1 MLRQKIMHKLIVSI
15 ILLALI
21 VMVVPRG
28 YAQIVEDGLVGYWSF
43 DQIVGKTV
51 KDGLK
56 KHDGAISKGNIKSAN
71 NGKIGKA
78 LLFDGEPD
86 FVEIDGAN
94 DFIANA
100 DFTWCAWIKTKE
112 DLGGIVAKTPS
123 EFDTDAQGA
132 KTFFLNAGTLTFDTG
147 WVGVI
152 NGLKTV
158 NDDKW
163 HYVAVSAE
171 FKDINATLQFYVD
184 SKKDFQGPME
194 VRKFPEDDFPI
205 LIGFDPRVFAE
216 GEAISAPFNGLID
229 EVSVYDRVL
238 TEDDIRQNFESDKG
252 LSVEVF
258 GKLAVTWGSL
268 KHK

>member
-1 MLRQKIMHKLIVSI
+1 MWLYIMHKLIVSI
-15 ILLALI
+15 ILLVLI

-28 YAQIVEDGLVGYWSF
+28 YTEIVEDGLVGYWSF

-163 HYVAVSAE
+163 HYVAVLRPLDYTYPARIESKCVTFEKESLRPLGICVKFAGGLCNTKSS
-171 FKDINATLQFYVD
+171 FVLIQAHQVKSSLAIKSFAPSISTKSGSRRTAVLYQF
-184 SKKDFQGPME
+184 S
-194 VRKFPEDDFPI
+194 RC
-205 LIGFDPRVFAE
+205 
-216 GEAISAPFNGLID
+216 
-229 EVSVYDRVL
+229 
-238 TEDDIRQNFESDKG
+238 
-252 LSVEVF
+252 
-258 GKLAVTWGSL
+258 
-268 KHK
+268 